1 MLSENIEIEFL
12 HTLKDK
18 SILLYLSSCD
28 YNDDF
33 LHLPYDYVILNSF
46 FFRRKEQGQYIR
58 LVKGKVMLMP
68 FDNEYAIRL
77 LIDAGLKINCFVG
90 IQDGCVEDGNHE
102 CINSQ
107 TFFSRL
113 SPLLPKE
120 FIYITNHFFNYRK
133 PEGNR
138 LPFTLHPLAMD
149 QIHFDPVC
157 LYRYT
162 SIPLKLKIFKVK
174 RIYSESLFFK
184 AGKIHIHVHH
194 TSIWDSKGKVDGW
207 VIPDYPPNVL
217 MNYLPDFNNHQYLMQ
232 RDAKAGMLNWANKN
246 KHNTVAAVAFD
257 TEEKITKVLLPQLK
271 NWSEPYPKRID
282 FYHLKKN
289 ELRLF
294 RTRPTD
300 DPTEI
305 LFRLKKQDER
315 YTTLNEYLEFGQ
327 GDPYIVSYLMLQYG
341 SKALKPLVKGL
352 NCPEAEMRFHCV
364 DCLVKLGDIRAVN
377 PLIQMFKDSEN
388 ESNFPMIRTA
398 IRELCQWGSMD
409 LVYRALNF
417 DSSDIRT
424 NMVKLISEMNDEKT
438 SPESE
443 VHLKGS
449 SDSGVLMKKVG
460 SPKESEEII
469 WEPLTTIIEQLNDPD
484 PKKKITATEILGERA
499 NHKATM
505 DLCLL
510 LYDYNP
516 EVQLAAIKALRQI
529 GDKRA
534 TAAFTF
540 FLPQKT
546 CYHRQEMAEAIG
558 ELRDRRAVP
567 VLARVYNSAWMEL
580 RVEIIQALC
589 KIDSTDA
596 LKTVINALSDPHP
609 KIRFIVIDQLKN
621 PQDTRAL
628 KSLKQAL
635 PNERNSHIK
644 GEIERA
650 IQNYW
655 VH

>member
-18 SILLYLSSCD
+18 LILLYLSSCD

-33 LHLPYDYVILNSF
+33 LHLPFDYVILNSF

-58 LVKGKVMLMP
+58 LVNGKVMLMP
-68 FDNEYAIRL
+68 FDNEYTIRL
-77 LIDAGLKINCFVG
+77 LIDAGLKIDCFVG

-120 FIYITNHFFNYRK
+120 LIYITNHFFNYRK
-133 PEGNR
+133 PGGNR

-157 LYRYT
+157 LYRYN

-194 TSIWDSKGKVDGW
+194 ASIWDSKGKVDGW

-217 MNYLPDFNNHQYLMQ
+217 MNYLPDFNNHQYLMLH
-232 RDAKAGMLNWANKN
+232 DAKAGMLNWANQN
-246 KHNTVAAVAFD
+246 KHNTIAAVAFD
-257 TEEKITKVLLPQLK
+257 TDEKMTKVLLPQLK

-294 RTRPTD
+294 RTRTTD
-300 DPTEI
+300 DPTEM
-305 LFRLKKQDER
+305 LLRLKKQDER

-327 GDPYIVSYLMLQYG
+327 GYPYIVSYLMLQYG

-352 NCPEAEMRFHCV
+352 NCPEPEMRFHCV

-377 PLIQMFKDSEN
+377 PLIQMFNDPEN
-388 ESNFPMIRTA
+388 ESHFPMIRTA
-398 IRELCQWGSMD
+398 IRELCRWGNKD
-409 LVYRALNF
+409 LVFRALNF
-417 DSSDIRT
+417 AGSDISI
-424 NMVKLISEMNDEKT
+424 NMAKLISEMSNETTCQEFEIPVKGL
-438 SPESE
+438 PE
-443 VHLKGS
+443 VVLKKN
-449 SDSGVLMKKVG
+449 VKNTKV
-460 SPKESEEII
+460 SQEII
-469 WEPLTTIIEQLNDPD
+469 REPLTTIIKQLNDPD
-484 PKKKITATEILGERA
+484 PKKKITAIEILGERA
-499 NHKATM
+499 NRKATM

-516 EVQLAAIKALRQI
+516 EVQLAAINALRQI

-546 CYHRQEMAEAIG
+546 CYHRQEMVEAMG
-558 ELRDRRAVP
+558 ELRDRRAIP
-567 VLARVYNSAWMEL
+567 VLDRVFNSAWLEL
-580 RVEIIQALC
+580 RVEVVKTLC
-589 KIDSTDA
+589 KIGSTDA
-596 LKTVINALSDPHP
+596 LKTLSKALGDRHP
-609 KIRFIVIDQLKN
+609 KIRFIAIDQLKN
-621 PQDTRAL
+621 LQDARAL
-628 KSLKQAL
+628 KYLKQDL
-635 PNERNSHIK
+635 PNERNRHMK
-644 GEIERA
+644 DEIEWA